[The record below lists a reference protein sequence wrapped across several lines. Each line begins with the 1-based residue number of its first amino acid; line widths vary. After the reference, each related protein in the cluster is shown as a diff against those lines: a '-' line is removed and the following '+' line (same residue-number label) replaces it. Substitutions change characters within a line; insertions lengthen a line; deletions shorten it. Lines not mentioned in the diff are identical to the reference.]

1 MFDNN
6 KLRVEG
12 INSKGFGT
20 IPKLLMQDRNLH
32 ITSKAIY
39 AYLCSYAGGGE
50 TCFPTR
56 NKVCFDLNIS
66 KDTFGKYLKELI
78 KFGYIRCEQIKENGK
93 FSHNVYTLCSEIT
106 VSENTVYGNS
116 VSDSLDTNINNNK
129 NNNNKNNN
137 VIFKE
142 KYKKENFESD
152 TITTNFQNLPVEDIK
167 KRAVG
172 KPPQI
177 EKIDKKTKHKYGGII
192 TPPEKK
198 GNAGKMTEKKVS
210 LEDILVQEV
219 QNNEL
224 REAYREF
231 IKYRKQVKAS
241 LTEKGLELLIRKVN
255 QLAPDS
261 TSKQIELLENA
272 IMNGWKSVWET
283 KEFIK
288 PTNNKKTSYQIG
300 EYETT
305 NIFEK
310 YAYDLEKEEEKQKNI
325 INLSEEDISC

>member
-106 VSENTVYGNS
+106 VSENTVYGNF

-137 VIFKE
+137 IIFKE

-152 TITTNFQNLPVEDIK
+152 TITNNFQNLPVEDMK
-167 KRAVG
+167 KEVPKKAPLKEIEISFGDIIEPPKENINTG
-172 KPPQI
+172 KVSKEELTKI
-177 EKIDKKTKHKYGGII
+177 EKLDKKTKHKYGEYQNVLLTDEELAKLKTEFPNDFEIRI
-192 TPPEKK
+192 EQLSEYIEIKAPKYKNHLAVIRAWARKDAEKIK
-198 GNAGKMTEKKVS
+198 A
-210 LEDILVQEV
+210 I
-219 QNNEL
+219 
-224 REAYREF
+224 EANYSF
-231 IKYRKQVKAS
+231 
-241 LTEKGLELLIRKVN
+241 
-255 QLAPDS
+255 
-261 TSKQIELLENA
+261 
-272 IMNGWKSVWET
+272 SV
-283 KEFIK
+283 
-288 PTNNKKTSYQIG
+288 
-300 EYETT
+300 
-305 NIFEK
+305 EK
-310 YAYDLEKEEEKQKNI
+310 YENDEPDFDALNRMLERHPKRRT
-325 INLSEEDISC
+325 